1 MISRPIWLAA
11 LALGFV
17 FPARGWELP
26 IDQQRFLSVITDN
39 RTAYRQAPND
49 MARGAMRAA
58 RARAICAA
66 FPETAV
72 KDWIGKIK
80 TLSSA
85 GSKAAGVLA
94 VALGRD
100 VDLTTCT
107 TSLCFDDTHISPDTP
122 LYRTA
127 VVLRVGAL
135 VTFSGNFIPA
145 KTDCFR
151 EISLSDS
158 GSMTAP
164 EFMFRFSDLAPIN
177 Q

>member
-17 FPARGWELP
+17 FPARDWELP

-49 MARGAMRAA
+49 MARGTMRAA

-122 LYRTA
+122 LYRTS
-127 VVLRVGAL
+127 VVLRVGSRGRRQKA
-135 VTFSGNFIPA
+135 A
-145 KTDCFR
+145 
-151 EISLSDS
+151 
-158 GSMTAP
+158 
-164 EFMFRFSDLAPIN
+164 
-177 Q
+177 